1 MFYKK
6 ILLWCCLCS
15 LSACQVTSLT
25 NEQPHTRRV
34 SSYGEYYLWLKSL
47 SKQQLINEIEQQ
59 ENYIKQGNVKQG
71 NVTAK
76 IHLLLL
82 RSLPNSPIYN
92 VYSAKSLLN
101 SYQLSSLAQQLTLH
115 DLALISLLKDQLNAQ
130 LFLYQ
135 DLAKNENIIQQN
147 NHQVA
152 KQMKNQ
158 QLSILQLNKK
168 INVLQLQI
176 NQLKKIEET
185 ISEHDK

>member
-6 ILLWCCLCS
+6 LFLLCWLCC
-15 LSACQVTSLT
+15 LSACQLISPANKQANST
-25 NEQPHTRRV
+25 PV
-34 SSYGEYYLWLKSL
+34 SSYGEYYLRLKSL
-47 SKQQLINEIEQQ
+47 SKEQLKEEVKQQ
-59 ENYIKQGNVKQG
+59 ENEAKHGEM
-71 NVTAK
+71 TAE
-76 IHLLLL
+76 INLLLL

-101 SYQLSSLAQQLTLH
+101 NYQFSALSEQLSLH

-135 DLAKNENIIQQN
+135 DLAKNEQIIQQN
-147 NHQVA
+147 NHQVS
-152 KQMKNQ
+152 KQMKTQ
-158 QLSILQLNKK
+158 QQSILQLNKK

>member
-1 MFYKK
+1 
-6 ILLWCCLCS
+6 
-15 LSACQVTSLT
+15 LSACQLISKT
-25 NEQPHTRRV
+25 NEQPNSTHV
-34 SSYGEYYLWLKSL
+34 SSYGEYYLRLKSL
-47 SKQQLINEIEQQ
+47 SKAQLKDEIKQQ
-59 ENYIKQGNVKQG
+59 ESDVKQG
-71 NVTAK
+71 EITAK
-76 IHLLLL
+76 INLLLL

-101 SYQLSSLAQQLTLH
+101 NFQFSALSQQLSLH
-115 DLALISLLKDQLNAQ
+115 DLALITLLKDQLNAQ

-135 DLAKNENIIQQN
+135 DLAKNEQLIQQN

-152 KQMKNQ
+152 KQMQTQ